1 VEALERDSRAGAL
14 TFQPSHLR
22 EHSADTGT
30 GKSSTQL
37 SYSSV
42 SRRVFEREL
51 SRIQLDAEQDVGG
64 DHQPQDR

>member
-1 VEALERDSRAGAL
+1 MEALERDLRAGAL

-51 SRIQLDAEQDVGG
+51 SRI
-64 DHQPQDR
+64 